1 MATQNS
7 MMLAERT
14 DELLNRGRSQGFLST
29 EEVASLLQEGDLSA
43 AEIEEFYAALEEEEI
58 TLVDGEAGGGQTTVA
73 AVHVTEAPA
82 VQIAHAV
89 ATGDSIRMYLAEIGR
104 VPLLTHADEIRLAK
118 GIARGCKRSKDR
130 LVEANLRLV
139 VSIAKKYRNRGV
151 SFLDLIQEGNLG
163 LIRAAEKFDHS
174 KGYKFSTY
182 ATWWIRQAVT
192 RAVADHARTVRL
204 PAHVVDA
211 LYRLRRAE
219 NALSIEL
226 GRDATEEE
234 IVERLGVKPEEA
246 RRLREVSQ
254 PISSINAKI
263 NADEGSELGELL
275 SDERSGDDYA
285 RVEVGQWERALV
297 EAVRSLPEREA
308 RIIEMRHGLDGRET
322 LTLREVS
329 EELGISQERARQ
341 VEIKALRTIRTG
353 RYAST
358 LRRALSE
365 AV

>member
-1 MATQNS
+1 MMEAQDVLTQYLS
-7 MMLAERT
+7 KVRGSRLLDAGEEKALAR
-14 DELLNRGRSQGFLST
+14 
-29 EEVASLLQEGDLSA
+29 
-43 AEIEEFYAALEEEEI
+43 
-58 TLVDGEAGGGQTTVA
+58 
-73 AVHVTEAPA
+73 H
-82 VQIAHAV
+82 
-89 ATGDSIRMYLAEIGR
+89 
-104 VPLLTHADEIRLAK
+104 
-118 GIARGCKRSKDR
+118 ARGGDMRARQKLIES
-130 LVEANLRLV
+130 NLRLV
-139 VSIAKKYRNRGV
+139 ISIAKKYRGRGV
-151 SFLDLIQEGNLG
+151 PFEDLIQEGNAG
-163 LIRAAEKFDHS
+163 LIRAVEKFDPEM
-174 KGYKFSTY
+174 GNRFSTY

-192 RAVADHARTVRL
+192 RAVADQARAVRL

-234 IVERLGVKPEEA
+234 LVERLGVKPEEA

-263 NADEGSELGELL
+263 NADEGSEFGELL
-275 SDERSGDDYA
+275 PDERSGDDYA

-308 RIIEMRHGLDGRET
+308 RIIEMRHGLDGSET

>member
-1 MATQNS
+1 MMEAQDVLTQ
-7 MMLAERT
+7 
-14 DELLNRGRSQGFLST
+14 
-29 EEVASLLQEGDLSA
+29 
-43 AEIEEFYAALEEEEI
+43 
-58 TLVDGEAGGGQTTVA
+58 
-73 AVHVTEAPA
+73 
-82 VQIAHAV
+82 
-89 ATGDSIRMYLAEIGR
+89 YLGR
-104 VPLLTHADEIRLAK
+104 VRGGKLLDAGEEKVLARR
-118 GIARGCKRSKDR
+118 ARGGDMRARQKLIES
-130 LVEANLRLV
+130 NLRLV
-139 VSIAKKYRNRGV
+139 ISIAKKYRGRGV
-151 SFLDLIQEGNLG
+151 LFEDLIQEGNAG
-163 LIRAAEKFDHS
+163 LIRAVEKFDPEM
-174 KGYKFSTY
+174 GNRFSTY

-211 LYRLRRAE
+211 IYRLRRAE
-219 NALSIEL
+219 NALSLEL

-234 IVERLGVKPEEA
+234 LVERLGVKPEEA
-246 RRLREVSQ
+246 RRLREL
-254 PISSINAKI
+254 P
-263 NADEGSELGELL
+263 
-275 SDERSGDDYA
+275 DERSGDDYTH
-285 RVEVGQWERALV
+285 VEVGQWELALV

-308 RIIEMRHGLDGRET
+308 RIIEMRHGLDGNDT

>member
-1 MATQNS
+1 MMEAQDVLTQ
-7 MMLAERT
+7 
-14 DELLNRGRSQGFLST
+14 
-29 EEVASLLQEGDLSA
+29 
-43 AEIEEFYAALEEEEI
+43 
-58 TLVDGEAGGGQTTVA
+58 
-73 AVHVTEAPA
+73 
-82 VQIAHAV
+82 
-89 ATGDSIRMYLAEIGR
+89 YLGR
-104 VPLLTHADEIRLAK
+104 VRGGRLLDAGEEKALSRRVRGGDMK
-118 GIARGCKRSKDR
+118 ARQKLIES
-130 LVEANLRLV
+130 NLRLV
-139 VSIAKKYRNRGV
+139 ISIAKKYRGRGV
-151 SFLDLIQEGNLG
+151 PFEDLIQEGNAG
-163 LIRAAEKFDHS
+163 LIRAVEKFDPEM
-174 KGYKFSTY
+174 GNRFSTY

-234 IVERLGVKPEEA
+234 LVERLGVKPEEA

-263 NADEGSELGELL
+263 NAEEGSEFGELL
-275 SDERSGDDYA
+275 PDERSGDDYA
-285 RVEVGQWERALV
+285 RVEVGQWELALV

-308 RIIEMRHGLDGRET
+308 RIIEMRHGLDGSET

>member
-1 MATQNS
+1 MMEAQDVLTQ
-7 MMLAERT
+7 
-14 DELLNRGRSQGFLST
+14 
-29 EEVASLLQEGDLSA
+29 
-43 AEIEEFYAALEEEEI
+43 
-58 TLVDGEAGGGQTTVA
+58 
-73 AVHVTEAPA
+73 
-82 VQIAHAV
+82 
-89 ATGDSIRMYLAEIGR
+89 YLGR
-104 VPLLTHADEIRLAK
+104 VRGGRLLDAGEEKALARR
-118 GIARGCKRSKDR
+118 ARGGDMRARQKLIES
-130 LVEANLRLV
+130 NLRLV
-139 VSIAKKYRNRGV
+139 ISIAKKYRGRGV
-151 SFLDLIQEGNLG
+151 PFEDLIQEGNAG
-163 LIRAAEKFDHS
+163 LIRAVEKFDPEM
-174 KGYKFSTY
+174 GNRFSTY

-234 IVERLGVKPEEA
+234 IVESLGVKPEEA

-263 NADEGSELGELL
+263 NAEEGSEFGELL
-275 SDERSGDDYA
+275 PDERSGDDYA
-285 RVEVGQWERALV
+285 RVEAGQWELALV

-308 RIIEMRHGLDGRET
+308 RIIEMRHGLDGSET

>member
-1 MATQNS
+1 MMEAQDVLTQYLS
-7 MMLAERT
+7 KVRGGRLLDAGEEKALAR
-14 DELLNRGRSQGFLST
+14 
-29 EEVASLLQEGDLSA
+29 
-43 AEIEEFYAALEEEEI
+43 
-58 TLVDGEAGGGQTTVA
+58 
-73 AVHVTEAPA
+73 H
-82 VQIAHAV
+82 
-89 ATGDSIRMYLAEIGR
+89 
-104 VPLLTHADEIRLAK
+104 
-118 GIARGCKRSKDR
+118 ARGGDMRARQKLIES
-130 LVEANLRLV
+130 NLRLV
-139 VSIAKKYRNRGV
+139 ISIAKKYRGRGV
-151 SFLDLIQEGNLG
+151 PFEDLIQEGNAG
-163 LIRAAEKFDHS
+163 LIRAVEKFDPEM
-174 KGYKFSTY
+174 GNRFSTY

-192 RAVADHARTVRL
+192 RAVADQARAVRL

-234 IVERLGVKPEEA
+234 LVERLGVKPEEA

-263 NADEGSELGELL
+263 NADECSEFGELL
-275 SDERSGDDYA
+275 PDEHSGDDYA

-308 RIIEMRHGLDGRET
+308 RIIEMRHGLDGSET

>member
-1 MATQNS
+1 MMEAQDVLTQYLS
-7 MMLAERT
+7 KVRGGRLLDAGEEKALAR
-14 DELLNRGRSQGFLST
+14 
-29 EEVASLLQEGDLSA
+29 
-43 AEIEEFYAALEEEEI
+43 
-58 TLVDGEAGGGQTTVA
+58 
-73 AVHVTEAPA
+73 H
-82 VQIAHAV
+82 
-89 ATGDSIRMYLAEIGR
+89 
-104 VPLLTHADEIRLAK
+104 
-118 GIARGCKRSKDR
+118 ARGGDMRARQKLIES
-130 LVEANLRLV
+130 NLRLV
-139 VSIAKKYRNRGV
+139 ISIAKKYRGRGV
-151 SFLDLIQEGNLG
+151 PFEDLIQEGNAG
-163 LIRAAEKFDHS
+163 LIRAVEKFDPEM
-174 KGYKFSTY
+174 GNRFSTY

-234 IVERLGVKPEEA
+234 LVERLGVKPEEA

-263 NADEGSELGELL
+263 NADEGSEFGELL
-275 SDERSGDDYA
+275 PDERSGDDYA
-285 RVEVGQWERALV
+285 RVEVGQWELALV

-308 RIIEMRHGLDGRET
+308 RIIEMRHGLDGSET